1 MNTRSML
8 VWLALVGFMLGTSV
22 CPFGDLNGGEVDR
35 QWMKESTAMPIFTK
49 PVTSTTDLPATE
61 STAPAGVETAT
72 FALG

>member
-8 VWLALVGFMLGTSV
+8 VWLALVGFILGISV

-35 QWMKESTAMPIFTK
+35 QWMKESTAMPTSTK
-49 PVTSTTDLPATE
+49 PVTSTTEHSAME